1 MGEDFTNKS
10 AVPFYFLLLKQQFCF
25 VFLGWSCL
33 CQDFFFVFVFLLF
46 IIIIMITIIVGITS
60 KRKGFLSNLQHYK
73 FVLFFVLFLSSFTKF
88 NAHNF
93 MYSRVVVNRL
103 STAWP
108 ARWMLLASWCQLLRV
123 QWGHFICVRSASQ
136 SSDDFFQFHL
146 IIWFIKFLHG
156 FCFSPKETKK

>member
-10 AVPFYFLLLKQQFCF
+10 AVPVLFSAFKAAILFCF
-25 VFLGWSCL
+25 FRIISSLPR
-33 CQDFFFVFVFLLF
+33 FFFMFFYRVVVYNNNNDNNNSRNH
-46 IIIIMITIIVGITS
+46 I
-60 KRKGFLSNLQHYK
+60 KEKGFFKQSSALQIC
-73 FVLFFVLFLSSFTKF
+73 FVFFVLFLSSFTKF

-123 QWGHFICVRSASQ
+123 Q
-136 SSDDFFQFHL
+136 
-146 IIWFIKFLHG
+146 
-156 FCFSPKETKK
+156 

>member
-1 MGEDFTNKS
+1 MGLCFFFSSFLGGMGEDFTNKS

-25 VFLGWSCL
+25 VFFRMISSLPRYFFSC
-33 CQDFFFVFVFLLF
+33 FLLF

-73 FVLFFVLFLSSFTKF
+73 FVLSSFTKF

-108 ARWMLLASWCQLLRV
+108 ACWMLLASWCQLLRV
-123 QWGHFICVRSASQ
+123 RWGHFICVRSAS
-136 SSDDFFQFHL
+136 
-146 IIWFIKFLHG
+146 
-156 FCFSPKETKK
+156 

>member
-1 MGEDFTNKS
+1 
-10 AVPFYFLLLKQQFCF
+10 V
-25 VFLGWSCL
+25 
-33 CQDFFFVFVFLLF
+33 LLF

-73 FVLFFVLFLSSFTKF
+73 FVFFRLVLSSFTKF

-108 ARWMLLASWCQLLRV
+108 AHWMLLASWCQLLRV
-123 QWGHFICVRSASQ
+123 Q
-136 SSDDFFQFHL
+136 
-146 IIWFIKFLHG
+146 
-156 FCFSPKETKK
+156 

>member
-25 VFLGWSCL
+25 VFFRMISSLPRFFFHV
-33 CQDFFFVFVFLLF
+33 FFFVLLF
-46 IIIIMITIIVGITS
+46 IIIIMIVTIIVGITS

-73 FVLFFVLFLSSFTKF
+73 FVFFRLVLSSFTKF

-93 MYSRVVVNRL
+93 IYSRVVVNRL

-123 QWGHFICVRSASQ
+123 Q
-136 SSDDFFQFHL
+136 
-146 IIWFIKFLHG
+146 
-156 FCFSPKETKK
+156 

>member
-1 MGEDFTNKS
+1 
-10 AVPFYFLLLKQQFCF
+10 
-25 VFLGWSCL
+25 
-33 CQDFFFVFVFLLF
+33 
-46 IIIIMITIIVGITS
+46 MITIIVGITS

-108 ARWMLLASWCQLLRV
+108 GRPIGCFLPAGVSCCACNEVTLFVYGQPANLQMIFFFN
-123 QWGHFICVRSASQ
+123 FI
-136 SSDDFFQFHL
+136 L
-146 IIWFIKFLHG
+146 
-156 FCFSPKETKK
+156 